1 MEDRDGTKKT
11 KQNTRRNESKREIK
25 RNKCEEK
32 QMTKTKQKSILER
45 VEERHGSAK
54 DKNKGERGEN
64 SGKDWKTMG
73 EKTGQRKEWKRT
85 EQMKKSKK
93 KKTKEDIH
101 GEKRTSCRQW
111 SRAALQW
118 ISLLPAPIEDV
129 WNCVH
134 AHTYTAQATCSLW
147 AR

>member
-64 SGKDWKTMG
+64 SGKD
-73 EKTGQRKEWKRT
+73 
-85 EQMKKSKK
+85 
-93 KKTKEDIH
+93 
-101 GEKRTSCRQW
+101 
-111 SRAALQW
+111 
-118 ISLLPAPIEDV
+118 
-129 WNCVH
+129 
-134 AHTYTAQATCSLW
+134 
-147 AR
+147 